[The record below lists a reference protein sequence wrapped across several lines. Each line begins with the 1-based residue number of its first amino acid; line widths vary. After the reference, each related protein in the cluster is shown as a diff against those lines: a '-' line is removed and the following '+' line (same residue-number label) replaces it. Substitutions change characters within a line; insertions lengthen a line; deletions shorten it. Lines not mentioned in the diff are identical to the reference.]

1 MCDLGRPWN
10 LPDRAETRAR
20 ASFSLIHPITKK
32 LPKWNPKAPI
42 LYINTPGE
50 IGILKWPF
58 WGASGRFAVGSWP
71 LFPRTLCPLSPDPSE
86 ARRKKRVLHVFLKWP
101 DWQLT
106 QISLNGSE
114 KSRTVCPKTK
124 SKNYGSLGTVFLR
137 AFAKNE
143 TFFSAVK

>member
-1 MCDLGRPWN
+1 MIFNDFGNPWDLPN
-10 LPDRAETRAR
+10 RAETRAR

-32 LPKWNPKAPI
+32 SLEFIEKTSI
-42 LYINTPGE
+42 QYINTPGE

-58 WGASGRFAVGSWP
+58 LGAPGRFAVSPWP
-71 LFPRTLCPLSPDPSE
+71 FFPRTLCPSAQDPSE
-86 ARRKKRVLHVFLKWP
+86 ACRKKRVLHVFWKWP

-124 SKNYGSLGTVFLR
+124 NVKNTGRLGPCFYARPRKTKIF
-137 AFAKNE
+137 
-143 TFFSAVK
+143 